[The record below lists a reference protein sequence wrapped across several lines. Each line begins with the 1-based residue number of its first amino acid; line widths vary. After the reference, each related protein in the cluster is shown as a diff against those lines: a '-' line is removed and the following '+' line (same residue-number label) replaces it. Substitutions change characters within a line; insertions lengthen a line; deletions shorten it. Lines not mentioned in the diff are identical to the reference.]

1 MRTLVIQTYRTSEV
15 APWMQRCLDSVRSWS
30 ALQGYEYEFMDDRIF
45 DLCGAEYLAGVG
57 DNKRSITNLARLEL
71 ARTRLAQGWER
82 VVWLDA
88 DTFVFAPD
96 RLTIDV
102 TKGYAFAKEA
112 WVWIDPQGRTMTEQG
127 VHNAAFV
134 FAGHHPDLDL
144 LIHAIR
150 HIVSTRRIHASYQV
164 GTKLLVGLQYSLD
177 FPVLTNIG
185 MFSPD
190 VMSAIAL
197 GQAPVLA
204 ALARA
209 SGYPSFAANLCL
221 SLNGGMTREMIRTA
235 MDRLETSRGQVVN
248 QYLGGGGSDS
258 VAATVMP
265 ARGLVSQSFQ
275 LDSPL
280 WLLTR
285 SARLLAVKLL
295 PASVARMLRM
305 AQAHLTREVIS
316 PQ

>member
-1 MRTLVIQTYRTSEV
+1 MLNR
-15 APWMQRCLDSVRSWS
+15 
-30 ALQGYEYEFMDDRIF
+30 
-45 DLCGAEYLAGVG
+45 
-57 DNKRSITNLARLEL
+57 
-71 ARTRLAQGWER
+71 
-82 VVWLDA
+82 
-88 DTFVFAPD
+88 
-96 RLTIDV
+96 
-102 TKGYAFAKEA
+102 GYAYTTIISRKY
-112 WVWIDPQGRTMTEQG
+112 
-127 VHNAAFV
+127 
-134 FAGHHPDLDL
+134 HPDLDL